1 MEHVIWMQTDGTPLS
16 CGEKIK
22 VLNENIQEIRDLA
35 QDALEDAV
43 LMGGD
48 EKQVRAVLHGLVDRL
63 NNPYRD
69 KG

>member
-1 MEHVIWMQTDGTPLS
+1 MQDVIWTQADGTPLS
-16 CGEKIK
+16 CREKID

-48 EKQVRAVLHGLVDRL
+48 EKQVRAVLHMIVDRL